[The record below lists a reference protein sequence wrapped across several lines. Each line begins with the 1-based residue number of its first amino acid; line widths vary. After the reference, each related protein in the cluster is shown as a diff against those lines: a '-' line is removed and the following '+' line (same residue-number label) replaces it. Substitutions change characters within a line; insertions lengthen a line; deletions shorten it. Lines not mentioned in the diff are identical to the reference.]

1 MMTMG
6 EWNDAKMDGLIR
18 KIMTNWR
25 PIGGPT
31 GSNSWSHDKQT
42 WRWLQNVG

>member
-6 EWNDAKMDGLIR
+6 EWNDAKMDGLIS

-31 GSNSWSHDKQT
+31 VRPFFSFIFKMEDYMI
-42 WRWLQNVG
+42 